1 MTGKLSPTRR
11 SIVKLMSGTS
21 LLPLAGGG
29 ATAALLAACGGGDSA
44 SPASQ
49 QKALSFGRL
58 ETASTAFTYPGL
70 TPNFDAAVTGL
81 NLVEDMNFGSAA
93 TPSGSPVGIAI
104 KSFTDLATLF
114 YPLQGVFNANGGH
127 LGGTGPTTINSELQ
141 RYAIQFNPQNHVLE
155 ADGLRLQAVLGAGH
169 YDSYL
174 RGSVVTG
181 SASNGFTA
189 GADSESSSTR
199 LVDIG
204 LTVADL
210 ANIEIG
216 TCIAGDGAGV
226 AVVVAKDSAAG
237 TIKFEAVNCG
247 IRQADKLGH
256 HITFT
261 RFAFARV
268 AADVINNSTITVQF
282 KTPVASTV
290 VPGMYALGVTGVSA
304 KNSYANPLTAADRAK
319 VLSISADRLSVTFTT
334 KVNFVNSLKPLTAT
348 GGNTG
353 DGVLFVPELSSGQI
367 WAKRAYGPQQENHQ
381 VQAVQVEFTMPAMP
395 QFAGGG
401 YYTKS
406 AVESAMASVP
416 GTMWGYWPAVWLYNF
431 KPVTVPAY
439 TFTGSEVDMLE
450 VFTHLWGGQSTWTGY
465 LHTQPYTRQVAL
477 QAGSTTV
484 ARNGGTWKTSA
495 ASPTQL
501 NTANAAQLLM
511 PTPITSGTK
520 RTVSVIWTRDKVLHY
535 LDGIP
540 VSESNWAVDTQY
552 PHQLGINMAC
562 GSLAPNYAAA
572 LFFPQTDAQATEQFL
587 KIHSIKTWEL

>member
-1 MTGKLSPTRR
+1 MTGKLSPSRR
-11 SIVKLMSGTS
+11 SIVKLMSGAS

-29 ATAALLAACGGGDSA
+29 ATAALLAACGGGDNASA
-44 SPASQ
+44 TPDR
-49 QKALSFGRL
+49 KATSFARL
-58 ETASTAFTYPGL
+58 ATSSTAFTYPGL

-93 TPSGSPVGIAI
+93 APSGSPVGIAI

-114 YPLQGVFNANGGH
+114 YPLQGVFNATGGH

-141 RYAIQFNPQNHVLE
+141 RYATQFNPQNHVFE

-174 RGSVVTG
+174 RGSIVT
-181 SASNGFTA
+181 AATANGFNA
-189 GADSESSSTR
+189 GADGASSPTR

-216 TCIAGDGAGV
+216 TCMAGSGFGV
-226 AVVVAKDSAAG
+226 AVVVAKDAAAG
-237 TIKFEAVNCG
+237 TITFEAVNSG
-247 IRQADKLGH
+247 IKQAYKGNH

-268 AADVINNSTITVQF
+268 AADVINGSTITIQF

-290 VPGMYALGVTGVSA
+290 VPGMFALGVTGVSQYTP
-304 KNSYANPLTAADRAK
+304 YANPLTAADRAK
-319 VLSISADRLSVTFTT
+319 VLSVSADRLSVTFTT
-334 KVNFVNSLKPLTAT
+334 KVNFVSALETLTST
-348 GGNTG
+348 GGKTG
-353 DGVLFVPELSSGQI
+353 DGVLFVPELTSGQI
-367 WAKRAYGPQQENHQ
+367 WAKRAYGPQQDNHQ

-431 KPVTVPAY
+431 KPVTVPTY

-477 QAGSTTV
+477 QPGSTTI
-484 ARNGGTWKTSA
+484 ARNGGTWKASA
-495 ASPTQL
+495 ADPNKL

-520 RTVSVIWTRDKVLHY
+520 RTVSIIWTRDKVLHY

-572 LFFPQTDAQATEQFL
+572 LFFPQTDAQATGQFL
-587 KIHSIKTWEL
+587 TIHSIKTWEL